1 MKQIILFLLCFSS
14 TFATELKTKATPK
27 EVIVYTE
34 GAQITSDVAITI
46 PKGSSIV
53 RITDLS
59 QYISQNTIQISGLK
73 DASIISIGFEIIFY
87 PKKEVSN
94 KVKELQKEIF
104 SKSREIAVLQNQIKG
119 LEEEES
125 ILKENKNLSSSQ
137 QAVNFEK
144 LLQHSKLY
152 RERIPVI
159 KIEIFDLNK
168 KISDLQIDLNAMQQE
183 LNNTNSNLD
192 EPKGEIVLKLNNP
205 NDAVALNLTVKY
217 IVSNAGWVPSY
228 EIKAK
233 NTQDALQFAYKA
245 QVYQNTGED
254 WNDIKLTL
262 STGNPNFNNDKPKLE
277 SQYLNFINT
286 YAYSGNRDEESQN
299 YVYNP
304 MVKEVTGIVADR
316 TGPLPGANIVLKGT
330 KISAQADFNGRYT
343 IKVANGKELVYS
355 FVGLEDKVLPIY
367 SGNMNVILKDGVKLE
382 EVVVQG
388 YRASPSGIDSSEDI
402 ESKKV
407 ELITGSG
414 DEKEIIMNTVTF
426 KIKKN
431 NTIPSLDTPSI
442 IEIDNFTIPAE
453 FEYYSAPQLSEN
465 VFLTAKIKDWNKYD
479 LLPGDASI
487 YTEGSY
493 AGTTYINPYQTE
505 EELVISMG
513 VDSNLIIERKQL
525 NNTKDKS
532 FLGGTRI
539 IDRNYEIT
547 VRNNKASDVV
557 VKVFDRIPIS
567 QNKEIKVEKTNID
580 GAEFEEKTG
589 ILYWLLSITPKQVAK
604 KQLAYQVK
612 YPKNKKINL

>member
-73 DASIISIGFEIIFY
+73 DASIISIGFEIKFY

-104 SKSREIAVLQNQIKG
+104 SKSREIAVLQSQIKG

-245 QVYQNTGED
+245 QVYQNTGEY

-277 SQYLNFINT
+277 SQYLNFVNP
-286 YAYSGNRDEESQN
+286 YAYNGNRDKESQN

-304 MVKEVTGIVADR
+304 MVKVVTGIVADG
-316 TGPLPGANIVLKGT
+316 TGPLPGVNIVLKGT
-330 KISAQADFNGRYT
+330 NISTQTDFDGRYT
-343 IKVANGKELVYS
+343 IKVPNGKELVYS
-355 FVGLEDKVLPIY
+355 FVGFENKVLPIY

-388 YRASPSGIDSSEDI
+388 YRATPSGIDSSEDI
-402 ESKKV
+402 ESKKE
-407 ELITGSG
+407 ELINGSG

-431 NTIPSLDTPSI
+431 YTIPSLDTPSI

-453 FEYYSAPQLSEN
+453 FEYYSAPLLSEN
-465 VFLTAKIKDWNKYD
+465 VFLTAKVKDWNKYD

-567 QNKEIKVEKTNID
+567 QNKEIKVEKENID

-589 ILYWLLSITPKQVAK
+589 ILFWQLSISPKQIVK

-612 YPKNKKINL
+612 YPKNKKTNL

>member
-1 MKQIILFLLCFSS
+1 MKYIILFLLCYYS
-14 TFATELKTKATPK
+14 TFGTELKTKATPK

-73 DASIISIGFEIIFY
+73 DASIISIGFDILFY

-104 SKSREIAVLQNQIKG
+104 SKSREIAVLQSQIKG

-137 QAVNFEK
+137 QAVNLEK

-152 RERIPVI
+152 RERMPVI

-168 KISDLQIDLNAMQQE
+168 KISDLQIELNAMQQE

-277 SQYLNFINT
+277 TQYLNFINP
-286 YAYSGNRDEESQN
+286 YAYSGNRDKESQN

-304 MVKEVTGIVADR
+304 MVKVVTGIVSDK
-316 TGPLPGANIVLKGT
+316 TGPIPGANIVLKGT
-330 KISAQADFNGRYT
+330 NISTQTDFDGRYT
-343 IKVANGKELVYS
+343 IKVPNGKELVYS
-355 FVGLEDKVLPIY
+355 FIGYDNKVIPIY
-367 SGNMNVILKDGVKLE
+367 STNMNVVLKDGVKLE

-388 YRASPSGIDSSEDI
+388 YRATPLAIDSSEDL
-402 ESKKV
+402 ESKKE

-431 NTIPSLDTPSI
+431 YSIPSLDTPSI

-453 FEYYSAPQLSEN
+453 FEYYSAPLLSEN
-465 VFLTAKIKDWNKYD
+465 VFLTAKFKDWNKYD

-505 EELVISMG
+505 EDLVISMG

-547 VRNNKASDVV
+547 VRNNKASDIV
-557 VKVFDRIPIS
+557 VKVYDRIPIS
-567 QNKEIKVEKTNID
+567 QNKEIKVEKENID

-589 ILYWLLSITPKQVAK
+589 ILVWQLSISPKQIVK

-612 YPKNKKINL
+612 YPKNKKTNL

>member
-1 MKQIILFLLCFSS
+1 
-14 TFATELKTKATPK
+14 
-27 EVIVYTE
+27 
-34 GAQITSDVAITI
+34 
-46 PKGSSIV
+46 
-53 RITDLS
+53 
-59 QYISQNTIQISGLK
+59 
-73 DASIISIGFEIIFY
+73 
-87 PKKEVSN
+87 
-94 KVKELQKEIF
+94 
-104 SKSREIAVLQNQIKG
+104 
-119 LEEEES
+119 
-125 ILKENKNLSSSQ
+125 
-137 QAVNFEK
+137 
-144 LLQHSKLY
+144 
-152 RERIPVI
+152 
-159 KIEIFDLNK
+159 
-168 KISDLQIDLNAMQQE
+168 
-183 LNNTNSNLD
+183 
-192 EPKGEIVLKLNNP
+192 
-205 NDAVALNLTVKY
+205 LNLTVKY

-245 QVYQNTGED
+245 QVYQNTGEY

-277 SQYLNFINT
+277 SQYLNFVNP
-286 YAYSGNRDEESQN
+286 YAYNGNRDKESQN

-304 MVKEVTGIVADR
+304 MVKVVTGIVADG
-316 TGPLPGANIVLKGT
+316 TGPLPGVNIVLKGT
-330 KISAQADFNGRYT
+330 NISTQTDFDGRYT
-343 IKVANGKELVYS
+343 IKVPNGKELVYS
-355 FVGLEDKVLPIY
+355 FVGFENKVLPIY

-388 YRASPSGIDSSEDI
+388 YRATPSGIDSSEDI
-402 ESKKV
+402 ESKKE
-407 ELITGSG
+407 ELINGSG

-431 NTIPSLDTPSI
+431 YTIPSLDTPSI

-453 FEYYSAPQLSEN
+453 FEYYSAPLLSEN
-465 VFLTAKIKDWNKYD
+465 VFLTAKVKDWNKYD

-513 VDSNLIIERKQL
+513 VDSNLII
-525 NNTKDKS
+525 
-532 FLGGTRI
+532 
-539 IDRNYEIT
+539 DRNYEIT

-567 QNKEIKVEKTNID
+567 QNKEIKVEKENID

-589 ILYWLLSITPKQVAK
+589 ILFWQLSISPKQIVK

-612 YPKNKKINL
+612 YPKNKKTNL

>member
-1 MKQIILFLLCFSS
+1 
-14 TFATELKTKATPK
+14 
-27 EVIVYTE
+27 
-34 GAQITSDVAITI
+34 
-46 PKGSSIV
+46 
-53 RITDLS
+53 
-59 QYISQNTIQISGLK
+59 
-73 DASIISIGFEIIFY
+73 
-87 PKKEVSN
+87 
-94 KVKELQKEIF
+94 
-104 SKSREIAVLQNQIKG
+104 
-119 LEEEES
+119 
-125 ILKENKNLSSSQ
+125 
-137 QAVNFEK
+137 VNFEK

-442 IEIDNFTIPAE
+442 IEIDNFTIPDE

>member
-1 MKQIILFLLCFSS
+1 MKYIILFLLCYYS
-14 TFATELKTKATPK
+14 TFGTELKTKATPK
-27 EVIVYTE
+27 EVIVYTD

-73 DASIISIGFEIIFY
+73 DASIISIGFDILFY

-104 SKSREIAVLQNQIKG
+104 SKSREIAVLQSQIKG

-137 QAVNFEK
+137 QAVNLEK

-152 RERIPVI
+152 RERMPVI

-168 KISDLQIDLNAMQQE
+168 KISDLQIELNAMQQE

-254 WNDIKLTL
+254 WNDIKLIL

-277 SQYLNFINT
+277 TQYLNFINPN
-286 YAYSGNRDEESQN
+286 AYTGNKYKESQN

-304 MVKEVTGIVADR
+304 MIKVVTGIVADG

-330 KISAQADFNGRYT
+330 NISTQTDFDGRYT
-343 IKVANGKELVYS
+343 IKVPNGKELVYS
-355 FVGLEDKVLPIY
+355 FIGYDNKVIPIY
-367 SGNMNVILKDGVKLE
+367 STNMNVVLKEGVKLE

-388 YRASPSGIDSSEDI
+388 YRATPLAIDSSEDL
-402 ESKKV
+402 ESKKE

-431 NTIPSLDTPSI
+431 YSIPSLDTPSI

-453 FEYYSAPQLSEN
+453 FEYYSAPLLSEN
-465 VFLTAKIKDWNKYD
+465 VFLTAKFKDWNKYD

-505 EELVISMG
+505 EDLVISMG

-547 VRNNKASDVV
+547 VRNNKASDIV
-557 VKVFDRIPIS
+557 VKVYDRIPIS
-567 QNKEIKVEKTNID
+567 QNKEIKVEKENID

-589 ILYWLLSITPKQVAK
+589 ILVWQLSISPKQIVK

-612 YPKNKKINL
+612 YPKNKKTNL